1 MSKEPE
7 SPISINSWLAEE
19 MFSEYQNGQTGID
32 DAWRE
37 VFRSPEFEQPAS
49 PRIGNGDQA
58 IGKAAAETAATPKT
72 NGTSTK
78 PTPAGTTSAAVPA
91 YKPVASEELQ
101 PILGVASKIAANMDL
116 SLTIPTATSQRTV
129 PVKVIDENRYFI
141 NQHQL
146 MYGRAK
152 VSYTHL
158 IGWAIVQALKKTP
171 TLNHA
176 YTLIDGV
183 PNRVVR
189 PQINLGIAVDVEG
202 KDGKRSLLVP
212 NLKNAG
218 EMDFAAYLRA
228 FADMVKRSRAG
239 KLTLDDFSGTTIS
252 LTNPGTVGTNSSIP
266 RLMVHQGAIFATGS
280 IDYPPEWQGASADVI
295 AQLGLSKV
303 MTMTCTYDHRIIQG
317 AESGMFL
324 GSVHEFLQGGN
335 GFYDQIFA
343 DLNVPTRPV
352 QWARDRQ
359 GSQIAG
365 GSVSRESDVVKQAGV
380 LQLINAFRVRGHLIA
395 DLDPLNDA
403 PASHP
408 ELDPATYGLT
418 IWDLDRQF
426 LTGTLGQREGE
437 NQPTFRTLREILGML
452 NRAYC
457 GRIGCEYMNIQY
469 PEQQAWIQQHM
480 EPDAAHVPLP
490 GEVRLRALE
499 RLTQAEE
506 FEHFLH
512 NRFVGQKRFS
522 LEGAETA
529 MAILGHLLDVASG
542 SGVHEVVIGMAHRGR
557 LNALAN
563 IVGKPLEKIFS
574 AFEGDP
580 DPGSMQGSGDVK
592 YHLGSSGVRRTASG
606 KDIVVS
612 IAPNPSHLEAVGPVV
627 EGIVR
632 PKQDRLG
639 DNERARVIPV
649 LIHGDAAFAGQG
661 VVAETLNLSQLSG
674 YTTGGTIHLIINNQ
688 IGFTTNPNEAR
699 STPYCTDV
707 ARMVQAPIFHVNGD
721 DPDAALRVLNIAFAY
736 RQEFKKD
743 VVIDMFCFRRHG
755 HNESDDPSYTQPIL
769 YRKIKEHPGVAKLFG
784 SKLVRDGMLN
794 AEQVEQTRQ
803 RLNQRLEE
811 AFVNAQQKNV
821 VPLSADSL
829 AAVEEEPHD
838 APRTAVEREIVE
850 TVVRGLTRLPEDFH
864 LHPKLRKFVFR
875 REEVFQPGFAIDWAT
890 AEALAFGSLV
900 VEGTPVRLSG
910 QDSGRGTFSQRHLI
924 LVDAESNREY
934 VPMQHLTPDQAQ
946 FQVWDSSLSE
956 YAVLGFE
963 FGYTIGD
970 PLTLVLWE
978 AQFGDFF
985 NGAQIMIDQ
994 FITCCMQKWGQP
1006 SGLVMLLP
1014 HGYEGQGPEHSSARI
1029 ERFLILCAE
1038 DNMQVV
1044 NCSTPAQYFHVL
1056 RRQMYGGRQGGG
1068 MNRPLVIFTPKSLLR
1083 HPQAVSGLEEF
1094 TGGSFRETI
1103 GEVEPIAGDRVR
1115 RILICSGKIY
1125 YELASRRKELGLD
1138 NVVIVRLEQIHPY
1151 PESQLRDIIH
1161 RYPLNAEVVWVQEE
1175 PRNMGPWRFVQER
1188 LDPMLAESGRQAYY
1202 VGRKPSASPATG
1214 SYKRHLQEQ
1223 SEIIEGAYAEA
1234 TFSVGKKARP
1244 LTRGSR

>member
-1 MSKEPE
+1 MAKESDAPLG
-7 SPISINSWLAEE
+7 INSWLAEE

-37 VFRSPEFEQPAS
+37 VFRNAEFGEPAAARVAGNGGYANGGSAIVAARPDAVAVKSNGAPAAPPPPAQPAFK
-49 PRIGNGDQA
+49 P
-58 IGKAAAETAATPKT
+58 AAH
-72 NGTSTK
+72 
-78 PTPAGTTSAAVPA
+78 
-91 YKPVASEELQ
+91 EELQ
-101 PILGVASKIAANMDL
+101 PIVGVAGKIAANMDQSL
-116 SLTIPTATSQRTV
+116 SVPTATSQRAV

-141 NQHQL
+141 NQHQVL
-146 MYGRAK
+146 HGRAK

-176 YTLIDGV
+176 YAVIDGV

-218 EMDFAAYLRA
+218 EMNFEGYLRA
-228 FADMVKRSRAG
+228 FADMVKRSRTG
-239 KLTLDDFSGTTIS
+239 KLTVDDFVGTTIS
-252 LTNPGTVGTNSSIP
+252 LTNPGTVGTIGSIP
-266 RLMVHQGAIFATGS
+266 RLMMYQGAIIATGS

-324 GSVHEFLQGGN
+324 GQVHEFLQGEH
-335 GFYDQIFA
+335 GFYDQIFT

-352 QWARDRQ
+352 RWARDRQ
-359 GSQIAG
+359 GAPSASG
-365 GSVSRESDVVKQAGV
+365 GGSRESDIVKQAAV
-380 LQLINAFRVRGHLIA
+380 LQLINAYRVRGHLIA

-418 IWDLDRQF
+418 IWDFDRQF

-437 NQPTFRTLREILGML
+437 DQPTFRTLREIMGML

-457 GRIGCEYMNIQY
+457 GRIGCEYMNIQV
-469 PEQQAWIQQHM
+469 PEQKAWIQQHI
-480 EPDAAHVPLP
+480 EPDAAYGALP
-490 GEVRLRALE
+490 TDVRLRTLE

-529 MAILGHLLDVASG
+529 IAILGHLLDVSAG
-542 SGVHEVVIGMAHRGR
+542 TNVHEVVIGMAHRGR

-580 DPGSMQGSGDVK
+580 DPESMQGSGDVK

-606 KDIVVS
+606 RDIVVS
-612 IAPNPSHLEAVGPVV
+612 IAPNPSHLEAVDPVV

-639 DNERARVIPV
+639 DTERARVIPV

-661 VVAETLNLSQLSG
+661 VVAETLNLSQLPG
-674 YTTGGTIHLIINNQ
+674 YTTGGTVHLIINNQ
-688 IGFTTNPNEAR
+688 IGFTTNPHESR

-721 DPDAALRVLNIAFAY
+721 DPDAALRTLNIAFAF

-769 YRKIKEHPGVAKLFG
+769 YRKIKEHPGVAKLYG
-784 SKLVRDGMLN
+784 AQLVREGLLTG
-794 AEQVEQTRQ
+794 EQVEQTRK
-803 RLNQRLEE
+803 RLLQRLEE
-811 AFVNAQQKNV
+811 AFQNAQQKNV
-821 VPLSADSL
+821 APLSADSL
-829 AAVEEEPHD
+829 AAVEEAPHEV
-838 APRTAVEREIVE
+838 PRTSVDRETVE
-850 TVVRGLTRLPEDFH
+850 TVVQGLTRLPEDFH

-875 REEVFQPGFAIDWAT
+875 REEIFQTGFTIDWAT

-900 VEGTPVRLSG
+900 IEGTPVRLSG

-924 LVDAESNREY
+924 LVDAETNYEY
-934 VPMQHLTPDQAQ
+934 IPLQHLTPDQAP
-946 FQVWDSSLSE
+946 FHVFDSSLSE

-963 FGYTIGD
+963 FGYSIGD
-970 PLTLVLWE
+970 PLTLTLWE

-994 FITCCMQKWGQP
+994 FISCSMQKWGQP

-1056 RRQMYGGRQGGG
+1056 RRQMYGGRQGGS
-1068 MNRPLVIFTPKSLLR
+1068 MNCPLVIFTPKSLLR
-1083 HPQAVSGLEEF
+1083 HPQAVSGLEDF
-1094 TGGSFRETI
+1094 SGGSFRETI
-1103 GEVEPIAGDRVR
+1103 GEVEPIPADKVR
-1115 RILICSGKIY
+1115 RILICTGKIY
-1125 YELASRRKELGLD
+1125 YELAARRKELGLD
-1138 NVVIVRLEQIHPY
+1138 NVAIVRLEQIHPF
-1151 PESQLRDIIH
+1151 PESQIRDVIH

-1175 PRNMGPWRFVQER
+1175 PRNMGAWRFVQER
-1188 LDPMLAESGRQAYY
+1188 LDPMLADSGRQVYY

-1214 SYKRHLQEQ
+1214 SYKRHLHEQ
-1223 SEIIEGAYAEA
+1223 NEIVEGSFAEA

-1244 LTRGSR
+1244 LTRKGA